1 MAFLTGSFG
10 ATRHYPRLLRAIGAV
25 LPLKYLLDLIKG
37 IYLHGQQ
44 IWDKPVAVAVLAA
57 GGSSE
62 WLLQCALSAGSRE
75 RVSSRARAV
84 IRLVMQVENVIAFAT
99 EQEPAGLEIR
109 VNFGVFAGRDAT
121 SAELEELGKLLVPE
135 AGEVSIVGEQ
145 RHEISEDAEIVLHQ
159 VRVSVSPENVPD
171 DPGER
176 KEFCE
181 RLVTL
186 AEIWARQ
193 CINERS
199 SEITDL

>member
-1 MAFLTGSFG
+1 
-10 ATRHYPRLLRAIGAV
+10 
-25 LPLKYLLDLIKG
+25 
-37 IYLHGQQ
+37 
-44 IWDKPVAVAVLAA
+44 
-57 GGSSE
+57 
-62 WLLQCALSAGSRE
+62 
-75 RVSSRARAV
+75 
-84 IRLVMQVENVIAFAT
+84 MQVENVIAFAT
-99 EQEPAGLEIR
+99 EQDPAGLEIR

-145 RHEISEDAEIVLHQ
+145 RHEISEGAEVVVHQ
-159 VRVSVSPENVPD
+159 VRVSLSPGNVPD
-171 DPGER
+171 DSGER

-199 SEITDL
+199 SEISDL

>member
-1 MAFLTGSFG
+1 
-10 ATRHYPRLLRAIGAV
+10 
-25 LPLKYLLDLIKG
+25 
-37 IYLHGQQ
+37 
-44 IWDKPVAVAVLAA
+44 
-57 GGSSE
+57 
-62 WLLQCALSAGSRE
+62 
-75 RVSSRARAV
+75 
-84 IRLVMQVENVIAFAT
+84 MQVENVIAFVT
-99 EQEPAGLEIR
+99 EEDPAGLEIR

-145 RHEISEDAEIVLHQ
+145 RHEISEDAEVVLHQ
-159 VRVSVSPENVPD
+159 VRVSVSRENVPE
-171 DPGER
+171 DPRER

-199 SEITDL
+199 SEISDL

>member
-1 MAFLTGSFG
+1 
-10 ATRHYPRLLRAIGAV
+10 
-25 LPLKYLLDLIKG
+25 
-37 IYLHGQQ
+37 
-44 IWDKPVAVAVLAA
+44 
-57 GGSSE
+57 
-62 WLLQCALSAGSRE
+62 
-75 RVSSRARAV
+75 
-84 IRLVMQVENVIAFAT
+84 MQVENVIAFAT
-99 EQEPAGLEIR
+99 AQEATGLEIR

-159 VRVSVSPENVPD
+159 VRVALAPENVPV

-176 KEFCE
+176 KQLCE

-193 CINERS
+193 CINERRA
-199 SEITDL
+199 EITDL

>member
-1 MAFLTGSFG
+1 
-10 ATRHYPRLLRAIGAV
+10 
-25 LPLKYLLDLIKG
+25 
-37 IYLHGQQ
+37 
-44 IWDKPVAVAVLAA
+44 
-57 GGSSE
+57 
-62 WLLQCALSAGSRE
+62 
-75 RVSSRARAV
+75 
-84 IRLVMQVENVIAFAT
+84 MQVENVIAFAI

-145 RHEISEDAEIVLHQ
+145 RHEISEDAEVVLHQ

-176 KEFCE
+176 KAFSE
-181 RLVTL
+181 RAVTL

-199 SEITDL
+199 SEISDL